1 MTPLCGSR
9 RRRIGPDAF
18 LFLGASGQSLLHQ
31 SKRTVRT
38 MDEIRCEI
46 RLSEEVEGKPTRLV
60 GVLMDYG
67 TEARDRREVFE
78 ASALKW
84 DGPLILN
91 RQHSRKN
98 PILKF
103 TPIEA
108 SGRVSIDVEVPSTVA
123 GSDAVEE
130 IRSGLFS
137 GISIEFKSIKE
148 VFVGG
153 VRRISEAVL
162 TGAGL
167 VDTPAYS
174 SSVVEARAKAAR
186 RESTRHTR
194 EFLL

>member
-1 MTPLCGSR
+1 
-9 RRRIGPDAF
+9 
-18 LFLGASGQSLLHQ
+18 
-31 SKRTVRT
+31 
-38 MDEIRCEI
+38 MDEIRCEV

-130 IRSGLFS
+130 IRAGLFS

-174 SSVVEARAKAAR
+174 SSVVEARELAAR
-186 RESTRHTR
+186 RESDRHTR

>member
-1 MTPLCGSR
+1 
-9 RRRIGPDAF
+9 
-18 LFLGASGQSLLHQ
+18 
-31 SKRTVRT
+31 
-38 MDEIRCEI
+38 MDEIRCSIKIED
-46 RLSEEVEGKPTRLV
+46 RAEGEPSRIV
-60 GVLMDYG
+60 GTLMDYG
-67 TEARDRREVFE
+67 TEALDRREVFE

-137 GISIEFKSIKE
+137 GLSIEFKSIKE

-153 VRRISEAVL
+153 VRRISEAIL
-162 TGAGL
+162 SGAAL
-167 VDTPAYS
+167 VDSPSFAG
-174 SSVVEARAKAAR
+174 SVVEARELAVR
-186 RESTRHTR
+186 RASDRHTR

>member
-1 MTPLCGSR
+1 
-9 RRRIGPDAF
+9 
-18 LFLGASGQSLLHQ
+18 
-31 SKRTVRT
+31 
-38 MDEIRCEI
+38 MDEIRCEV

-130 IRSGLFS
+130 IRAGV
-137 GISIEFKSIKE
+137 
-148 VFVGG
+148 VF
-153 VRRISEAVL
+153 R
-162 TGAGL
+162 
-167 VDTPAYS
+167 D
-174 SSVVEARAKAAR
+174 
-186 RESTRHTR
+186 
-194 EFLL
+194 